1 MNFRGKVETKNRSY
15 NTTKILQEKE
25 ILYAMI
31 TDHPVVPIE
40 FLPMSAALA
49 VKNGLKE
56 EEALKAITINPAKY

>member
-1 MNFRGKVETKNRSY
+1 
-15 NTTKILQEKE
+15 
-25 ILYAMI
+25 MI

-56 EEALKAITINPAKY
+56 EDALKAITINPAKY